1 MNNEKVLLDE
11 SVTLTEVKRRELL
24 DKSKK
29 GANYAP
35 SNQALGKNRYER
47 RRHSSISKRVSDYSK
62 IDMNTFFK
70 RDILTFSVEVHGETD
85 TYKVKLKLN
94 RVLEELQKVLKS
106 TKKPVEWKNISYA
119 ISTVLNTGDVYINC
133 SCPDFKFRF
142 DFWSHVN
149 GYASGDKNPGPGL
162 GIANPKDD
170 KGASCKHGLL
180 VLANKDW
187 VMKVTST
194 INNYIHYMEQNQE
207 RLYQSIIFPALYGEK
222 YSDEIQQQLFNP
234 ETGNAARNYLNTGKD
249 TIAKANAAGRTRG
262 QFKKDNNKGIR
273 FAKTDND
280 NEPDQIQLDLDDNEL
295 EDSDQ
300 N

>member
-1 MNNEKVLLDE
+1 MGNENTNIIEE
-11 SVTLTEVKRRELL
+11 SVILTEVKRRELL

-47 RRHSSISKRVSDYSK
+47 RRHSSISKRISDYSK

-70 RDILTFSVEVHGETD
+70 RDILTFSVEVRGETNN
-85 TYKVKLKLN
+85 YKVKLKLN
-94 RVLEELQKVLKS
+94 GVLEELQKVLRS
-106 TKKPVEWKNISYA
+106 TKKPVEWKNIAYA
-119 ISTVLNTGDVYINC
+119 ISTVLNNGDVYINC
-133 SCPDFKFRF
+133 DCLDFTYRF
-142 DFWSHVN
+142 NHWSHVH
-149 GYASGDKNPGPGL
+149 GYASSKDDPGPGL
-162 GIANPKDD
+162 GIANPNDD

-194 INNYIHYMEQNQE
+194 INNYIHYMQERQE
-207 RLYQSIIFPALYGEK
+207 RLYQSIIFPAVYGQR

-234 ETGNAARNYLNTGKD
+234 DTGKTARNYLNTGKD
-249 TIAKANAAGRTRG
+249 TINKANEIGKTRT
-262 QFKKDNNKGIR
+262 QFKKGNTQGVR

-280 NEPDQIQLDLDDNEL
+280 EPDQVQLDLDNNEL
-295 EDSDQ
+295 EDEE
-300 N
+300 